1 MNLDTLLKKTA
12 RTLYLSARILPTS
25 IRPAFTV
32 AYLLCRYADTI
43 ADTHLLPAQRRLYWV
58 QKFPQIVQAE
68 KLEQQA
74 VLLKEIT
81 GSSSN
86 PYEKTL
92 LTHLEDCLEEL
103 RHIEPDLKPFI
114 VRVVKAVCQG
124 MELDLQ
130 RFPQQKKAPAVPLQT
145 RQELEQYCQLM
156 GGEPGLFW
164 SELIAYASPLLLPK
178 EVFFELGQQIGNAL
192 QIVNIL
198 RDLPRDLRQGRCY
211 FASEEL
217 TKVDLTVA
225 DLLLTK
231 NSIRFAPIKKEWI
244 GWGRKNLEQAAAY
257 YAAIPKSQWRI
268 RAAVA
273 WPMLWTADTFY
284 KLAQAPDLLNPTR
297 RIKISKK
304 RVYSTM
310 MKSVL
315 FVVSNRYFEKTLMA
329 KLAQLH

>member
-12 RTLYLSARILPTS
+12 RTLYLSARILPAS

-92 LTHLEDCLEEL
+92 LIHLEDCLEEL
-103 RHIEPDLKPFI
+103 RRIEPDLKPFI

-130 RFPQQKKAPAVPLQT
+130 RFPQQTKAHAVPLQT

-164 SELIAYASPLLLPK
+164 SELIAYATPLLLPK

-211 FASEEL
+211 FAQEEL
-217 TKVDLTVA
+217 AKVDLTVT

-231 NSIRFAPIKKEWI
+231 NSIHFAPIKKEWI
-244 GWGRKNLEQAAAY
+244 GWGRKNLEQASAY

-273 WPMLWTADTFY
+273 WPILWTADTFY
-284 KLAQAPDLLNPTR
+284 KLVQAPDLLNPTR

-310 MKSVL
+310 MMSVL